1 MFRGLRTP
9 IPEYYPLKKALSAV
23 HSAEGAL
30 LKVLLILRN
39 IEIVFPDLD
48 ILERIFAAGSVIEE
62 KAADDGPVRI
72 GKDERIARDFIG
84 AFAALRFARIG
95 RRDRCVE

>member
-1 MFRGLRTP
+1 MLAIIIHVPRTGNADSG
-9 IPEYYPLKKALSAV
+9 ILSIKKALSAV

-30 LKVLLILRN
+30 LKTLLILGN

-62 KAADDGPVRI
+62 KAADDGPVRV
-72 GKDERIARDFIG
+72 GEDERIRS
-84 AFAALRFARIG
+84 
-95 RRDRCVE
+95 VE